1 MSLITD
7 SLTNQTSSLVFF
19 AIDVFH
25 SLLLFPVPRYDL
37 ETDSKILIGDS
48 YQTFRNFYFRFM
60 LLEKMMAEENQEP
73 NFYPKYRKVLP
84 PGLEVNQVSLTKYR
98 SFRCTC
104 DSFFILIKKRSK
116 FNQARNL

>member
-7 SLTNQTSSLVFF
+7 SLTNQTSSLVFCHRLF
-19 AIDVFH
+19 SILCYYFQ
-25 SLLLFPVPRYDL
+25 SLDMTLRLTVKFLSV
-37 ETDSKILIGDS
+37 T
-48 YQTFRNFYFRFM
+48 QTFRNFYFRFM

-84 PGLEVNQVSLTKYR
+84 PGLEVNQVSFTKYR